1 MPKPNG
7 RLRRRNLEKD
17 VCGNVYCGNRTTD
30 NEFYCDWCKSMMK
43 KSVYGNYKEWLI
55 FHIKQWK
62 K

>member
-1 MPKPNG
+1 MPKPTG

-43 KSVYGNYKEWLI
+43 KSVYGNYKE
-55 FHIKQWK
+55 
-62 K
+62 